1 MVRVEQCVFP
11 ADFIVPEIEVP
22 DNLTRAPIILGRPF
36 LATARAITDW
46 EKGKTILR
54 VGEESVELNI
64 SRLMKYP
71 SSSHEDMGALDLLED
86 EFDFREDI
94 LEICGVDL
102 VNESLDAKDPFEV
115 ELKPLPSTLKY
126 IFLGPRNTLPVII
139 SSSLTSSQE
148 EDLTRVLKEYRAAIG
163 WSFDD
168 IKGVPSSICEHRI
181 FIEEG
186 SRPTREPQRR
196 LNPNMIE
203 VLKGEILKWLKG
215 DAIYAISDSSWVSP
229 VHMVPKK
236 SGVTVEK
243 NDKGE
248 EVQTRLVTSW
258 RVCIDYR
265 KLNLVT
271 KKDHYPLPF
280 IDQILEKLA
289 GQNYFCFLDGYSGYN
304 QINIHKD
311 DQEKTTFTC
320 PLGTYAFRRM
330 PFGLCNA
337 PATFQRCMNALF
349 ADLTE
354 DGLEIFMDDFSVFRI
369 NFEYCLE
376 KLIEIFKICIQNN
389 LVLSWEKSHFM
400 VQEGIVLG
408 HQVSKHG
415 LEVDKA
421 KVEVIKRLPPPND
434 LKKLRGFLGYAGL
447 YRRFIKDFARIAKPL
462 TNLLSKDADFVIS
475 DDALHAFDEI
485 KDALIKAPVLQAPNW
500 SLPFEL
506 MCDASDFA
514 VGVVL
519 GQRVDKKPVAIYY
532 ASKTL
537 MDAQVNYST
546 TEKELLAI
554 VFALEKF
561 RSYLLGSKVIVY
573 TDHSALKFL
582 FKKKEAKPR
591 LVRWILLLQEFD
603 IEIKD
608 KKGNENV
615 VADHLSR
622 LIIDDPS
629 PSPIRDTFPDE
640 HILAVQVRSMPWYAH
655 IVNYLATCKI
665 PIDWDYNERKRF
677 FKLLPH
683 YYWEEPELFVLG
695 SDQIFRRCIPE
706 EEQLEIL
713 KACHSSSY
721 GGHYSSKI
729 IESKVLQS
737 GFYWPNLFRDAH
749 DFYLKC
755 LECQA
760 SININK
766 RDHMPLKP
774 IIEVE
779 IFDLWGIDFM
789 GPFPNS
795 DGYEYILMALDYV
808 SRWVEAIPTR
818 TSEGRVVIRFLEQN
832 IFCRYGC
839 PRAIISD
846 GGAHFNNYQFRNLL
860 KRYGGSIE

>member
-1 MVRVEQCVFP
+1 M
-11 ADFIVPEIEVP
+11 
-22 DNLTRAPIILGRPF
+22 G
-36 LATARAITDW
+36 
-46 EKGKTILR
+46 KGKTILR

-64 SRLMKYP
+64 SRLMKYHN
-71 SSSHEDMGALDLLED
+71 SSHEDMGALDLLED

-94 LEICGVDL
+94 LEICGLDL

-148 EDLTRVLKEYRAAIG
+148 EDLTWVLKEYRAAIG

-215 DAIYAISDSSWVSP
+215 DVIYAISDSSWVSP

-236 SGVTVEK
+236 SRVTVEK
-243 NDKGE
+243 NEKGE

-271 KKDHYPLPF
+271 KKYHYPLPF

-354 DGLEIFMDDFSVFRI
+354 DGLEIFMDDFSVFGTT
-369 NFEYCLE
+369 FESCLQ

-400 VQEGIVLG
+400 VQEWIVLG

-434 LKKLRGFLGYAGL
+434 LKKLRGFLGHAGF

-475 DDALHAFDEI
+475 DDALLAFDEI

-514 VGVVL
+514 VGAVL
-519 GQRVDKKPVAIYY
+519 GQRVDKKRVAIYY
-532 ASKTL
+532 ATKTL
-537 MDAQVNYST
+537 VDAQVNYST

-615 VADHLSR
+615 VTDHLSR
-622 LIIDDPS
+622 LIIDYHS

-655 IVNYLATCKI
+655 IVNYLATGKI
-665 PIDWDYNERKRF
+665 PIDWDYNERKIF

-683 YYWEEPELFVLG
+683 YYWEEPELF
-695 SDQIFRRCIPE
+695 IF
-706 EEQLEIL
+706 
-713 KACHSSSY
+713 
-721 GGHYSSKI
+721 
-729 IESKVLQS
+729 V
-737 GFYWPNLFRDAH
+737 
-749 DFYLKC
+749 
-755 LECQA
+755 
-760 SININK
+760 
-766 RDHMPLKP
+766 
-774 IIEVE
+774 
-779 IFDLWGIDFM
+779 
-789 GPFPNS
+789 
-795 DGYEYILMALDYV
+795 
-808 SRWVEAIPTR
+808 
-818 TSEGRVVIRFLEQN
+818 
-832 IFCRYGC
+832 
-839 PRAIISD
+839 
-846 GGAHFNNYQFRNLL
+846 
-860 KRYGGSIE
+860 